1 MKDRWLPSSP
11 LVVGLLFAALL
22 LPLSSHRLLAQ
33 GDPTLP
39 DETERV
45 RKNTLRINLFRK
57 LVFGGDN
64 YVFGYERV
72 LSPTQSVSLNVG
84 YITFPL
90 VVIRTPTTTITRS
103 NARAGL
109 SLGLDYR
116 FYLKSKNRNPAPDG
130 VYLGPYII
138 HVDTRSDNNITWRA
152 LDLDVDTKLRV
163 NGFGVEMGY
172 QFVIKK
178 RFTVDLIL
186 VAPGFTSYRFDFI
199 VRTEIDEEELNDLLE
214 AIAERFDAQLPV
226 IDIIDIEEFRR
237 TGRASTWNL
246 GARLAFQIGFHF

>member
-11 LVVGLLFAALL
+11 KLVGLLFAALL
-22 LPLSSHRLLAQ
+22 LSLSSHRLLAQ
-33 GDPTLP
+33 GDTTL
-39 DETERV
+39 ETERV

-84 YITFPL
+84 YVTFPL

-138 HVDTRSDNNITWRA
+138 HVGTRSDNNIRWRDF
-152 LDLDVDTKLRV
+152 DLDVETRLRV
-163 NGFGVEMGY
+163 LGLGVQMGY

-178 RFTVDLIL
+178 RFTLDLIL
-186 VAPGFTSYRFDFI
+186 VAPGVTQYKFDFL
-199 VRTEIDEEELNDLLE
+199 VRTEIDEEQLNELLQ
-214 AIAERFDAQLPV
+214 AVAERFDAQLPV
-226 IDIIDIEEFRR
+226 IDIIDREEFSR
-237 TGRASTWNL
+237 TGRAFTWNL
-246 GARLAFQIGFHF
+246 GARVAVQIGFHF

>member
-1 MKDRWLPSSP
+1 MKDTSIPSFP
-11 LVVGLLFAALL
+11 LLVGLLFAVLL
-22 LPLSSHRLLAQ
+22 LPLSSHPLLAQ

-90 VVIRTPTTTITRS
+90 VVIRTPTTTIRRS
-103 NARAGL
+103 NTRAGL

-130 VYLGPYII
+130 VYIGPYII
-138 HVDTRSDNNITWRA
+138 HVGTRSDNNITWRA
-152 LDLDVDTKLRV
+152 LDLDVGTRLRV
-163 NGFGVEMGY
+163 STFGVQMGY

-178 RFTVDLIL
+178 RFTLDLIL
-186 VAPGFTSYRFDFI
+186 LAPGYTQYKFDFL
-199 VRTEIDEEELNDLLE
+199 VRTEIDEQQLNDLLE

-226 IDIIDIEEFRR
+226 IDIIDIEVFKR